1 MGCCSRESSLPH
13 ARGTGGLPT
22 QLEACFSSCIK
33 LSIRLHVTLVKARS
47 KHPSLKSRAEPTGAT
62 PRRGTPALH
71 APSHRPLLCS
81 CRSHFACL
89 ALKFLMSL
97 PKHGKHSSW
106 PPRVTVQ
113 KYSPPGH
120 SGFISDLLATEADK
134 ERVIMQRV
142 LPYSCAC
149 LRRGNQYPSPV
160 TTLIPALGAVC
171 TDTEGSTPAP
181 GPAAANAAS

>member
-120 SGFISDLLATEADK
+120 SGFISDLLATKADK
-134 ERVIMQRV
+134 ERVIVQCV